1 MSGNSDRVLS
11 KQELRT
17 LQGRSD
23 LKGWERLGIHAGLL
37 TAAGWLVAASSGWM
51 VLPAVFV
58 LGLVQVA
65 LFAPA
70 Q

>member
-1 MSGNSDRVLS
+1 MSGISDRVLS

-37 TAAGWLVAASSGWM
+37 TAAGWLVAVDGLARGVSAGAGAGR
-51 VLPAVFV
+51 AVRA
-58 LGLVQVA
+58 GA
-65 LFAPA
+65 
-70 Q
+70 